1 MRRRLTASLS
11 SKLIALALINALAL
25 AVLASIV
32 WLAYGRVETLSTEIT
47 RKQLSSV
54 IDNAA
59 LGREISAVLSRL
71 DQDIRRCQDHNQV
84 SGETSQL
91 PAQLKALAVKAEA
104 PSLKESIGYLAATTE
119 HLLSHCN
126 GIRDSLGAIAGTE
139 NQLLEQLSATETLTS
154 RALIDQTLAG
164 RNTDYLDQVMTLVI
178 GYRESVMLIGR
189 EIGKAAVNTESEQRA
204 LVAALAMI
212 DDLKLRLQTLTAATP
227 EMAGIARKMRTA
239 VQRYR
244 EHIVVMESDLQ
255 EFHTL
260 LTEHQGRVGNVLTQ
274 LQQLDRETNLEAEAF
289 LANLHTLVEKTSTNV
304 LWIAAIIVISSLLL
318 TGWFIRNGIQHPLD
332 GILRQISQIRR
343 GERQVDDLV
352 QRHDEWGDIQSA
364 LSEMAMQLTQAH
376 ELLRDVIDTAPIRVF
391 WKDLD
396 GCYLGCNQL
405 FARDAGR
412 QGPDEMVGLDDFAM
426 PWAAQAERYRADD
439 QAVVRSKQARLGYE
453 EPQTSPE
460 GKTVW
465 LSTSKVPLK
474 DAEGKVI
481 GILGI
486 YDDITLRKATELELQ
501 SHRLHLEDLVEE
513 RTKALTEAKIAAEA
527 ASRAKSAFLANM
539 SHELRT
545 PMNGVLGMLMLA
557 SRRMADA
564 KGLDQLGKAKLSAE
578 RLLGILNDILDI
590 SKIEADR
597 MVFESI
603 PMEISTVIEQVTNTL
618 GHKAKEKNLAL
629 TTNVPAKLMTQALK
643 GDPLRLGQILINLVG
658 NAIKFTEKGVISIRA
673 ASFDETHDQLQVRFE
688 VGDTGIG
695 IDHYA
700 QTRLFNAFE
709 QADNSATRQYGGTGL
724 GLAISKHLVQLM
736 GGRMGVISFPGE
748 GSTFWFELPLRKRVP
763 EMLDVPLSS
772 PTEPASL
779 RLLKQFAGTCVLL
792 AEDEPTAQEV
802 SRYLLEDVGMH
813 VDVAENGELALAMAR
828 QNRYALIFMDMQM
841 PTMNGVEAT
850 RAIRANSLNRQ
861 TPIFAMTANA
871 FDDDRDTCLAAGM
884 NEHIS
889 KPVQAGKL
897 YDTMHL
903 WLERQARPLPPE
915 SVC

>member
-1 MRRRLTASLS
+1 
-11 SKLIALALINALAL
+11 
-25 AVLASIV
+25 
-32 WLAYGRVETLSTEIT
+32 
-47 RKQLSSV
+47 
-54 IDNAA
+54 
-59 LGREISAVLSRL
+59 
-71 DQDIRRCQDHNQV
+71 
-84 SGETSQL
+84 
-91 PAQLKALAVKAEA
+91 
-104 PSLKESIGYLAATTE
+104 
-119 HLLSHCN
+119 
-126 GIRDSLGAIAGTE
+126 
-139 NQLLEQLSATETLTS
+139 
-154 RALIDQTLAG
+154 
-164 RNTDYLDQVMTLVI
+164 
-178 GYRESVMLIGR
+178 
-189 EIGKAAVNTESEQRA
+189 
-204 LVAALAMI
+204 
-212 DDLKLRLQTLTAATP
+212 
-227 EMAGIARKMRTA
+227 MRTA

-412 QGPDEMVGLDDFAM
+412 QGPDEMVGLDDIAM

-453 EPQTSPE
+453 EPQTSQE

-545 PMNGVLGMLMLA
+545 PMNVVLGMLMPRGWISSTRPSSRPSGCLA
-557 SRRMADA
+557 CSMTSSTFPRSRRT
-564 KGLDQLGKAKLSAE
+564 GWCS
-578 RLLGILNDILDI
+578 
-590 SKIEADR
+590 
-597 MVFESI
+597 
-603 PMEISTVIEQVTNTL
+603 
-618 GHKAKEKNLAL
+618 
-629 TTNVPAKLMTQALK
+629 
-643 GDPLRLGQILINLVG
+643 
-658 NAIKFTEKGVISIRA
+658 RA
-673 ASFDETHDQLQVRFE
+673 FQWKYR
-688 VGDTGIG
+688 
-695 IDHYA
+695 
-700 QTRLFNAFE
+700 R
-709 QADNSATRQYGGTGL
+709 
-724 GLAISKHLVQLM
+724 
-736 GGRMGVISFPGE
+736 
-748 GSTFWFELPLRKRVP
+748 
-763 EMLDVPLSS
+763 LSS
-772 PTEPASL
+772 
-779 RLLKQFAGTCVLL
+779 R
-792 AEDEPTAQEV
+792 
-802 SRYLLEDVGMH
+802 
-813 VDVAENGELALAMAR
+813 
-828 QNRYALIFMDMQM
+828 
-841 PTMNGVEAT
+841 
-850 RAIRANSLNRQ
+850 
-861 TPIFAMTANA
+861 
-871 FDDDRDTCLAAGM
+871 
-884 NEHIS
+884 
-889 KPVQAGKL
+889 
-897 YDTMHL
+897 
-903 WLERQARPLPPE
+903 
-915 SVC
+915 